1 MRTPTLQYLYLQKP
15 ITMVIVI
22 CIISVLPWIGL
33 GDFSTKGEP
42 REAAVAVS
50 MLETGNWVLPQVYA
64 NEFAYKPPLA
74 HWLMA
79 VASLPQGY
87 VSEFTSRLPSA
98 LAFIILIG
106 FTLVFFGKR
115 LRFQQ
120 AFIATLLL
128 ITCIEIHRAA
138 MTTRVDMLLTTFIVI
153 GLYQLYRWE
162 DKLEIKGVPIAIPA

>member
-15 ITMVIVI
+15 VTMVIVI

-50 MLETGNWVLPQVYA
+50 MLETDNWVLPQVYA

-106 FTLVFFGKR
+106 FTLFSLASGCGSSRHSSPRYCSSPVSRYTG
-115 LRFQQ
+115 
-120 AFIATLLL
+120 LL
-128 ITCIEIHRAA
+128 
-138 MTTRVDMLLTTFIVI
+138 
-153 GLYQLYRWE
+153 
-162 DKLEIKGVPIAIPA
+162 